1 MAADRRA
8 HGHSLSMSEI
18 VTEKTFGERDPSLN
32 YYDRVGAYLV
42 LVQDGMVAAIKHR
55 LGYLLPGG
63 GIEGDE
69 THEECLLRECLEEIG
84 YDVRVD
90 ELITSAD
97 AWDSHPKIGP
107 FHPIQFYYSGALLDC
122 YAECGSDGTKLCWI
136 PIDRIDELLGVPMQR
151 YAVRCYLDHD
161 TSAAA
166 LSFIDGRHHILDGPL
181 SS

>member
-1 MAADRRA
+1 M
-8 HGHSLSMSEI
+8 HCN
-18 VTEKTFGERDPSLN
+18 TEKTFGQYDPSLN
-32 YYDRVGAYLV
+32 YYHRTGAYLV
-42 LVQDGMVAAIKHR
+42 VVQDGLVAAIEHR

-63 GIEGDE
+63 GIEDDE

-97 AWDSHPKIGP
+97 AWDTHPKVGP
-107 FHPIQFYYSGALLDC
+107 FHPIQYYYSGELLDQ
-122 YAECGSDGTKLCWI
+122 YAECGSDGTKLCWVT
-136 PIDRIDELLGVPMQR
+136 PDQLGVPMQR
-151 YAVRCYLDHD
+151 YAVETHVNRE

-181 SS
+181 SH

>member
-1 MAADRRA
+1 M
-8 HGHSLSMSEI
+8 MEYK
-18 VTEKTFGERDPSLN
+18 TEKTFGQFDPSLD
-32 YYDRVGAYLV
+32 YYHRVGAYLV
-42 LVQDGMVAAIKHR
+42 IVQDGNLAAIAHR

-63 GIEGDE
+63 GIEGEE

-97 AWDSHPKIGP
+97 AWDTHPKVGP
-107 FHPIQFYYSGALLDC
+107 FHPIQYYYSGELLEQ
-122 YAECGSDGTKLCWI
+122 YAESGSDGTKLCWI
-136 PIDRIDELLGVPMQR
+136 PLKRIDELLGVPMQR
-151 YAVRCYLDHD
+151 YAVHCYLSHN

>member
-1 MAADRRA
+1 MAANCRTYGD
-8 HGHSLSMSEI
+8 SLSMNSYT
-18 VTEKTFGERDPSLN
+18 TEKTFGEFDPSVE
-32 YYDRVGAYLV
+32 YYHREGAYLV
-42 LVQDGMVAAIKHR
+42 IVRDDMVAAIEHR

-84 YDVRVD
+84 YDIRVD

-97 AWDSHPKIGP
+97 AWDTHPKVGP
-107 FHPIQFYYSGALLDC
+107 FHPIQYYYSGELLDQ
-122 YAECGSDGTKLCWI
+122 YADCGLDGTKLSWI
-136 PIDRIDELLGVPMQR
+136 PLANIDELLGVPMQR
-151 YAVRCYLDHD
+151 YAVRTYVNRE

>member
-1 MAADRRA
+1 MAANRRT
-8 HGHSLSMSEI
+8 HGNPLSMSSFQ
-18 VTEKTFGERDPSLN
+18 TDKTFGEFDPTLE
-32 YYDRVGAYLV
+32 YYHRTGAYLV
-42 LVQDGMVAAIKHR
+42 IVQDNMVAAVPHR
-55 LGYLLPGG
+55 LGHLLPGG

-97 AWDSHPKIGP
+97 AWDTHPKVGP
-107 FHPIQFYYSGALLDC
+107 FHPIQYYYSGELLDQ
-122 YAECGSDGTKLCWI
+122 YAECGSDGTRLVWL
-136 PIDRIDELLGVPMQR
+136 PIDQIDDLLGIPMQR
-151 YAVRCYLDHD
+151 YAVRAYLNRE

>member
-1 MAADRRA
+1 MQEEEYKYIYKRSRSVAVVVREGKILMER
-8 HGHSLSMSEI
+8 
-18 VTEKTFGERDPSLN
+18 VFYFGREFFT
-32 YYDRVGAYLV
+32 
-42 LVQDGMVAAIKHR
+42 
-55 LGYLLPGG
+55 LPGG

-151 YAVRCYLDHD
+151 YAVRCYLNHD